1 MVRKNMLINY
11 GILAI
16 CIVAGVVGITRESQ
30 GWWLLSLLL
39 LGVSVFFEQVRFRC
53 PYCHRKIYWLYYR
66 PGKCCPHCGSELDE
80 EP

>member
-11 GILAI
+11 AILAV
-16 CIVAGVVGITRESQ
+16 CIVAGVVGIIQESQ

-39 LGVSVFFEQVRFRC
+39 LGASVLFEQIRFRC
-53 PYCHRKIYWLYYR
+53 PYCHKKIHWFYYR